1 MPTRA
6 HALAANESPTRPGA
20 GEERQ
25 FRPEIQGL
33 RALAVLLVVVYHVWL
48 DRVSGGVDVF
58 LFISAFLLTLSF
70 TRRLAGGETPSL
82 PTYWSSLFRR
92 LLPLAVV
99 TFLGTGL
106 AVYALVPASRWQE
119 LQDQILASLFYYQNW
134 LLAVTS
140 VDYYA
145 ADHSTASPLQH
156 FWSMS
161 IQGQVFI
168 AWPLILVGT
177 ALIARRFSWNLRAA
191 QLCVFAI
198 IFVLSLGFSIHQT
211 STNQLFAYFDT
222 RARLWEFALGS
233 LLALVLPWL
242 SVPRGP
248 RVLLG
253 WLGLLGIVS
262 LGMILQV
269 EKSFPGYIAL
279 WPTLAASFVL
289 IAGQTNSRL
298 GADRILASPLL
309 ARMGSSSYALYLVHW
324 PILVITLIVQNRET
338 ASLATGTAIIVS
350 SILLSLLLTRFVET
364 PLRKIRFRTKE
375 ATTGVLLIAA
385 LVAAAAVPT
394 LIWKY
399 TLEASIARAEARG
412 ISPENPGALSLTP
425 QYGPLKNPS
434 AEILP
439 PIAVVA
445 QDWVTLERSCQGPNM
460 PAPRPGTDEQC
471 TEQGPQNA
479 TRTVA
484 VIGNSHARQLA
495 APVMEIGEEVGWKV
509 VSINRGGC
517 NYGVRN
523 ESRDNSCNTWNDLV
537 RDYLHSETPDVVFMP
552 STQTRFDSDDEE
564 AVIDLEQSV
573 QELTNA
579 GITVVGVRDNPRYKH
594 SPVDCV
600 YRTGAGSPECAPA
613 VGEKLA
619 DENPGDIL
627 PDDPRYFSADLT
639 SAYCPDGRC
648 PAVIGRIFVYMDNNH
663 ISGLYGRSTAP
674 LMKAELA
681 RLTGWPSLQD

>member
-6 HALAANESPTRPGA
+6 DVLAADASSTRPGPST
-20 GEERQ
+20 ERK

-70 TRRLAGGETPSL
+70 TKRLVNGESPSL
-82 PTYWSSLFRR
+82 LTHWRSLFRR

-99 TFLGTGL
+99 TFIGTGL

-119 LQDQILASLFYYQNW
+119 LQDQIFASLFYYQNW
-134 LLAVTS
+134 LLAVNS

-168 AWPLILVGT
+168 LWPIIIVGT
-177 ALIARRFSWNLRAA
+177 ALLARKLDWNIRAA
-191 QLCVFAI
+191 LLGVFAA
-198 IFVLSLGFSIHQT
+198 IFVLSLSFSVHQT
-211 STNQLFAYFDT
+211 STNQVFAYFDT

-242 SVPRGP
+242 SIPRGV
-248 RVLLG
+248 RVVLG

-262 LGMILQV
+262 VGMLLQV
-269 EKSFPGYIAL
+269 EESFPGYIAL

-289 IAGQTNSRL
+289 VAGQPNSRL
-298 GADRILASPLL
+298 GADRILTSRWLT
-309 ARMGSSSYALYLVHW
+309 RMGSSSYALYLVHW

-338 ASLATGTAIIVS
+338 ASLATGTAIIAS
-350 SILLSLLLTRFVET
+350 SILLSLFLTRFVET
-364 PLRKIRFRTKE
+364 PLRDIKFRTKE
-375 ATTGVLLIAA
+375 ATTGVLLIAM

-399 TLEASIARAEARG
+399 ALETSIARAEARG
-412 ISPENPGALSLTP
+412 ISAENPGALSLAP
-425 QYGPLKNPS
+425 RYGPLQNPS

-439 PIAVVA
+439 PLAVVA
-445 QDWVTLERSCQGPNM
+445 KDWVSLERPCQGPNM
-460 PAPRPGTDEQC
+460 PTPRPGTDEQC

-479 TRTVA
+479 TKTIA
-484 VIGNSHARQLA
+484 VIGNSHARQLT
-495 APVMEIGEEVGWKV
+495 APVLEIGKESGWRV

-523 ESRDNSCNTWNDLV
+523 ELRDNSCNTWNELV
-537 RDYLHSETPDVVFMP
+537 RDYLLSETPDVVFMP
-552 STQTRFDSDDEE
+552 STQTRFDSDNEE
-564 AVIDLEQSV
+564 VVIDLEESV

-579 GITVVGVRDNPRYKH
+579 GITVVGVRDNPRYEF

-600 YRTGAGSPECAPA
+600 YRNGAESADCSDA

-627 PDDPRYFSADLT
+627 PDDPRYFSMDL
-639 SAYCPDGRC
+639 SPVYCPDGQC
-648 PAVIGRIFVYMDNNH
+648 PAVIGRIYVYMDNNH
-663 ISGLYGRSTAP
+663 ISGIYGRSTAP
-674 LMKAELA
+674 FMKAELA
-681 RLTGWPSLQD
+681 RLTGWPSLRD